1 MLVTS
6 ASIKIFSDRLMN
18 FVTLLFQCRVLIYMT
33 LICHQFCHQHC
44 TVSNIDAAKN
54 EFLYFFEIPFF
65 RFFGCLNFFFIIVFE
80 LFFVKFYFLIF
91 FGIMFETNH

>member
-65 RFFGCLNFFFIIVFE
+65 RFFGCLNFFSL
-80 LFFVKFYFLIF
+80 LFLNYFLSNSIF
-91 FGIMFETNH
+91 